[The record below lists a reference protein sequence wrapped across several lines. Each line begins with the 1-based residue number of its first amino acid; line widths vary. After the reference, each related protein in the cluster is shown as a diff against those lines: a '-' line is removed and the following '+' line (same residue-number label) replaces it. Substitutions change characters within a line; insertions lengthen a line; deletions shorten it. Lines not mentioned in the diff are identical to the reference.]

1 MASKPVA
8 LALTVIFAAAVLAI
22 GSAQPLPIASGE
34 NALLSSSQEA
44 PEKKGEAQKDE
55 EKKTD
60 EKAESKPGEQKADD
74 AKTDEAKAQPGQPAQ
89 GNGNG
94 PRKTAEFVSALLH
107 TAREGGARILSEGD
121 SYDDF
126 ASAAQAPDGT
136 VFVAYAAYYDGHD
149 QIRLHRRFPKGGWS
163 TRTNVPL
170 VRGAADIWM
179 PQVAADAKGRLW
191 VVWCEQTG
199 QSPEKSGNWDLYARA
214 LEDNQ
219 WGPLVRL
226 TDDPRPDINPHVFS
240 DAERNIHVVWQA
252 HPENNGDIQYCR
264 FDSNAWSK
272 PLAVTADPESDWYPH
287 GAVDSRGTVWIA
299 FDSYRNGDYDVFLTS
314 VTEGKPGPIV
324 PIAASSFYEAHPSVA
339 ATPDGRVWVAWE
351 QGGHN
356 WGKDQGYWLQ
366 RENRNQG
373 TSLGS
378 TRGVKV
384 ACYHDGQIWSGPD
397 IKLAL
402 PEDGRDRPTALAEL
416 AGGPDGRLWLRC
428 RHLVRGQER
437 PNGTFTRGWT
447 ENVTYLT
454 AEGWKAFVELPAS
467 AGRISVFSR
476 LLPLKTGALLVAYSA
491 DARAVENYHRPI
503 QDTALVMRIEK
514 PAEEPGTPPLAAYE
528 PPAPPAGIA
537 PWNAS
542 REVREVDAIRK
553 ARVAIEGKPHRIV
566 RGDLHRHTE
575 LSWDVGPGNDGSYL
589 DFYRYMIDVAS
600 MDFGS
605 LTDHQ
610 GGGHYAYWWWLTEK
624 SADMYYLAPRFVP
637 LYGYERSV
645 SFPHGHR
652 NILHPTRGVPIFPF
666 QIRTDQRGVFPGIGS
681 GAVLDNDTKLLYEY
695 LHRSGGIA
703 IPHTSATSSMG
714 TDWRDNDP
722 AVEPVVEMYQGCRF
736 SSETLGAP
744 RVYGADEPPDKAP
757 GGFQQAG
764 LVWNAYEKGYRLGT
778 ITASDHGSTH
788 ISYALVYTPENERQP
803 IIASIRR
810 RHTYGAT
817 GNLIVDF
824 QANGHF
830 MGEEF
835 ATNEKPDLVL
845 RATGTANISE
855 VRLIRNNEYIYTT
868 APNKAEIE
876 IKFTDMAP
884 KPGMNMYYFRLLQ
897 EDGEV
902 AWSSPVWVRILEK

>member
-8 LALTVIFAAAVLAI
+8 LALTAIFAAALLVM
-22 GSAQPLPIASGE
+22 GSGDSVPSASGE
-34 NALLSSSQEA
+34 SAVLSSNQEGQA
-44 PEKKGEAQKDE
+44 DNKDQAKGD
-55 EKKTD
+55 
-60 EKAESKPGEQKADD
+60 PNP
-74 AKTDEAKAQPGQPAQ
+74 DEAKGDEPKADEGQAQPGRP
-89 GNGNG
+89 GRGGRGG
-94 PRKTAEFVSALLH
+94 PRKTAEFVSALLRS
-107 TAREGGARILSEGD
+107 AREGGANVLSEGD

-126 ASAAQAPDGT
+126 ASATQAPDGT
-136 VFVAYAAYYDGHD
+136 VYVAYAAYYDGHD
-149 QIRLHRRFPKGGWS
+149 QIRLHRRFPNGGWS

-179 PQVAADAKGRLW
+179 PQLAADAKGRLW

-199 QSPEKSGNWDLYARA
+199 QSPEKSGNWDIYARA
-214 LEDNQ
+214 LEDQQ

-240 DAERNIHVVWQA
+240 DAQRNIHVVWQA

-264 FDSNAWSK
+264 FDGSAWSK
-272 PLAVTADPESDWYPH
+272 PLAVTGDAESDWYPH

-324 PIAASSFYEAHPSVA
+324 PIAVSSFYEAHPSIA
-339 ATPDGRVWVAWE
+339 ATPDGRVWIAWE

-373 TSLGS
+373 TALGS

-384 ACYHDGQIWSGPD
+384 ACYHEGKLWAGPD
-397 IKLAL
+397 IKPAL
-402 PEDGRDRPTALAEL
+402 PENGRDRPTALAEL
-416 AGGPDGRLWLRC
+416 ASGPDGRLWLRC

-437 PNGTFTRGWT
+437 PNGSFTRGWT

-454 AEGWKAFVELPAS
+454 AEGWKPFVELPAS

-476 LLPLKTGALLVAYSA
+476 LLPLKAGALLVAYSA

-503 QDTALVMRIEK
+503 QDTALVMRIDK
-514 PAEEPGTPPLAAYE
+514 PAEEPGAPPLAAYE
-528 PPAPPAGIA
+528 APAPPAGTA

-542 REVREVDAIRK
+542 RERREVDAIRK
-553 ARVAIEGKPHRIV
+553 QRVTIAGQPQRIV

-589 DFYRYMIDVAS
+589 DFYRYMIDVAA

-610 GGGHYAYWWWLTEK
+610 GGGHYAYWWWLIEK

-645 SFPHGHR
+645 GFPHGHR
-652 NILHPTRGVPIFPF
+652 NIVHATRGVPIFPF
-666 QIRTDQRGVFPGIGS
+666 QMRTNQRGVFPGIGA
-681 GAVLDNDTKLLYEY
+681 GPVLDNDTKLLYEY
-695 LHRSGGIA
+695 LQRSGGIA

-722 AVEPVVEMYQGCRF
+722 AVEPVVEMYQGCRN
-736 SSETLGAP
+736 SSETLGGP
-744 RVYGADEPPDKAP
+744 RVHSADEPPGKAP

-764 LVWNAYEKGYRLGT
+764 LVRNAYEKGYRLGT
-778 ITASDHGSTH
+778 IAASDHGSTH
-788 ISYALVYTPENERQP
+788 ISYALVYTPENERQA
-803 IIASIRR
+803 IIDSIRR

-817 GNLIVDF
+817 SNLIVDF

-830 MGEEF
+830 MGDEF
-835 ATNEKPDLVL
+835 ATKEKPDLVL
-845 RATGTANISE
+845 RATGTANVTE

-868 APNKAEIE
+868 APNKPEVE

-884 KPGMNMYYFRLLQ
+884 KPGMNMYYFRLVQ

-902 AWSSPVWVRILEK
+902 AWSSPIWVQVGEGR

>member
-1 MASKPVA
+1 MPPKV
-8 LALTVIFAAAVLAI
+8 LALIATIVLMAGMLVMGSGNSVPGASAA
-22 GSAQPLPIASGE
+22 
-34 NALLSSSQEA
+34 SQEGDA
-44 PEKKGEAQKDE
+44 EKKEEA
-55 EKKTD
+55 
-60 EKAESKPGEQKADD
+60 KP
-74 AKTDEAKAQPGQPAQ
+74 DEAKAEPGGQ
-89 GNGNG
+89 GQNAGG
-94 PRKTAEFVSALLH
+94 GARKTAEFVTELLRS
-107 TAREGGARILSEGD
+107 AREGGANILSEGD

-149 QIRLHRRFPKGGWS
+149 QIRLHKRFPNGGWS

-179 PQVAADAKGRLW
+179 PQLAVDADNRLW
-191 VVWCEQTG
+191 VIWCEQTG
-199 QSPEKSGNWDLYARA
+199 QSAEKSGNWDLYARS
-214 LEDNQ
+214 LGEQ
-219 WGPLVRL
+219 EWGPIVRL
-226 TDDPRPDINPHVFS
+226 TDDPRPDVNPHVFS
-240 DAERNIHVVWQA
+240 DDARNIHVVWQA
-252 HPENNGDIQYCR
+252 HPDNNGDIQYCR
-264 FDSNAWSK
+264 FDGKTWSK
-272 PLAVTADPESDWYPH
+272 PLAVTADSESDWYPH
-287 GAVDSRGTVWIA
+287 GAVDAQGTVWIA

-314 VTEGKPGPIV
+314 LAAEKEGVQKPGPII
-324 PIAASSFYEAHPSVA
+324 PIAASSYYEAHPSVA
-339 ATPDGRVWVAWE
+339 ATADGRVWIAWE

-356 WGKDQGYWLQ
+356 WGKDQGYWLN

-373 TSLGS
+373 TALGS

-384 ACYHDGQIWSGPD
+384 ACYHESKIWAAPD
-397 IKLAL
+397 IKPAL
-402 PEDGRDRPTALAEL
+402 PEEGRNQPTALAEL
-416 AGGPDGRLWLRC
+416 AAGPDGRLWLRC
-428 RHLVRGQER
+428 RHLIRGRER
-437 PNGTFTRGWT
+437 PNGSFTRGWT

-454 AEGWKAFVELPAS
+454 AEGWKPFVEMPAS

-476 LLPLKTGALLVAYSA
+476 ILPLKAGALLAAYSA
-491 DARAVENYHRPI
+491 DARTVENYHRPI
-503 QDTALVMRIEK
+503 HDTVLVKRIAK
-514 PAEEPGTPPLAAYE
+514 PAEDPGTPVLTEYE
-528 PPAPPAGIA
+528 PPAPPAGAA
-537 PWNAS
+537 PWNTS
-542 REVREVDAIRK
+542 REVREVEAIRK
-553 ARVAIEGKPHRIV
+553 QRVMIDGKPHRIV

-589 DFYRYMIDVAS
+589 DFYRYMIDVAA

-645 SFPHGHR
+645 AFPHGHR
-652 NILHPTRGVPIFPF
+652 NIFHSTRGVPVFPF
-666 QIRTDQRGVFPGIGS
+666 QIRTNQRGVFPGIGS

-703 IPHTSATSSMG
+703 ISHTSATSSMG

-722 AVEPVVEMYQGCRF
+722 GVEPIVEMYQGARN

-744 RVYGADEPPDKAP
+744 RVHSADEAPEKAP

-764 LVWNAYEKGYRLGT
+764 LVWNAYAKGYRLGT

-788 ISYALVYTPENERQP
+788 ISYALVYTPENARQA
-803 IIASIRR
+803 ILDSIRR

-835 ATNEKPDLVL
+835 ATKAKPELVL
-845 RATGTANISE
+845 RATGTAKITE
-855 VRLIRNNEYIYTT
+855 ARLIRNNEYIYTNP
-868 APNKAEIE
+868 ADKPEVE
-876 IKFTDMAP
+876 IKFTDMDP
-884 KPGMNMYYFRLLQ
+884 KPGMNMYYYRLVQ

-902 AWSSPVWVRILEK
+902 AWSSPVWVNVQ